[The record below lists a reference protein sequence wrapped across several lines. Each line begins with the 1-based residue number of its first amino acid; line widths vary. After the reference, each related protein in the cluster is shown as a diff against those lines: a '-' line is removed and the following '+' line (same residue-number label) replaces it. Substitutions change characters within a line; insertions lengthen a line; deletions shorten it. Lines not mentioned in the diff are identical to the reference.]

1 MGASSILRAW
11 RRSKDRW
18 QKSIWVAVTVITV
31 AMFSGGCSLLPMRS
45 LNRFDNAAEE
55 SQLHGRLMVAA
66 NVSSI
71 PDLAVNGSSV
81 TLIVSKDGRQHVQQV
96 PVVDSKATATVADLL
111 PGLWN
116 VVLRVSDESG
126 QPIYEAEGE
135 VTILPDAVATLELV
149 LRPLPG
155 TLVVSVN
162 PQAHPQLQGAQQGRL
177 YNNPGGYT
185 TMTKEPDGTLTA
197 TKVLPAGTYD
207 YSIALYGATFY
218 AKDRVYESHWD
229 TITILPGKTISLQ
242 WDPVTG
248 ECVVIGNVSNPPPP
262 PTAVHLTV
270 SDEG

>member
-207 YSIALYGATFY
+207 YSIAFVRSDLLCQGSRLRKPLGYDHHPAW
-218 AKDRVYESHWD
+218 KDNFVAVGSRDRRMRGHRQCGQ
-229 TITILPGKTISLQ
+229 PAA
-242 WDPVTG
+242 
-248 ECVVIGNVSNPPPP
+248 NANRR
-262 PTAVHLTV
+262 PTDRH
-270 SDEG
+270 G